1 MLFHTLSVSQ
11 QTAPHTIQSLL
22 VHPLTPGFPITE
34 YCAWRTLLSLVSLL
48 FRLWYYSFAYGSSI
62 IVTLATTFSFALL
75 VHYCCLSV
83 LVFFF
88 FMSAPLI
95 LVCLFSDGLCLDQLR
110 PLIFQCLLSLTWF
123 LFLFA
128 FTLCQIDGLMQYI
141 GAIGWCIRGSGSK
154 LSVFFLFSFALH

>member
-88 FMSAPLI
+88 Y
-95 LVCLFSDGLCLDQLR
+95 VCSSHFGL
-110 PLIFQCLLSLTWF
+110 PFFW
-123 LFLFA
+123 
-128 FTLCQIDGLMQYI
+128 
-141 GAIGWCIRGSGSK
+141 W
-154 LSVFFLFSFALH
+154 SVFRSVEASYFSVLVELNMIFIFVCFYPLSNWWTNAIHRGHRLMYPWIRL

>member
-1 MLFHTLSVSQ
+1 MVLQLKCVISHSFCFSANSTSHNTLTLCSSIHTYYCFIFSFTLILFVILFICLWKLHGCYSFCQ
-11 QTAPHTIQSLL
+11 
-22 VHPLTPGFPITE
+22 
-34 YCAWRTLLSLVSLL
+34 LL
-48 FRLWYYSFAYGSSI
+48 FRLLYLFTPHFG
-62 IVTLATTFSFALL
+62 LL
-75 VHYCCLSV
+75 
-83 LVFFF
+83 FFF
-88 FMSAPLI
+88 F
-95 LVCLFSDGLCLDQLR
+95 FSDGLCLDQLR

>member
-11 QTAPHTIQSLL
+11 QTAPHTIHSLY
-22 VHPLTPGFPITE
+22 VHPFTHTIV
-34 YCAWRTLLSLVSLL
+34 LSLVSLL
-48 FRLWYYSFAYGSSI
+48 FCLWFYSFAYGSSMV
-62 IVTLATTFSFALL
+62 VTLSAN
-75 VHYCCLSV
+75 YCFVCSTCSL
-83 LVFFF
+83 
-88 FMSAPLI
+88 LI
-95 LVCLFSDGLCLDQLR
+95 LVCFFFFFFSDGLCLDQLR